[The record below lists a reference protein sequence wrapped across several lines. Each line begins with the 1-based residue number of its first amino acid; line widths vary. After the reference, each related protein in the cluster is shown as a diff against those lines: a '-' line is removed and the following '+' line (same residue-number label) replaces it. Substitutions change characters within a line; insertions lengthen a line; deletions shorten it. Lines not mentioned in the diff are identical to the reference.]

1 MVMHHCWLVINEV
14 YTIDKLLLNCLIT
27 FIYPL
32 VNVYIAIENGPVEI
46 VSFPIKK
53 GDFP

>member
-1 MVMHHCWLVINEV
+1 MKIPWNPHFPH
-14 YTIDKLLLNCLIT
+14 
-27 FIYPL
+27 YPL

-46 VSFPIKK
+46 VSFPIEN